1 MLLLAVLAA
10 VWGCAL
16 TPRSLARLAE
26 LRALLTDGAWRAEL
40 TADELAELGSAY
52 DGLTP
57 ADIDAAVPW
66 VDLAERYGEVYVYPL
81 AEPTADES
89 VQIEIVLP
97 GEDLILHVG
106 RSGRWS
112 GLWSPVAS
120 DVYREAE
127 GTDAA
132 SLVEWLGSV
141 GWVPREPVAPAGL
154 DPSPW

>member
-1 MLLLAVLAA
+1 MHLLAVLAA

-40 TADELAELGSAY
+40 TADELAELDGAY

-66 VDLAERYGEVYVYPL
+66 VELAERYGEAYIFLL

-89 VQIEIVLP
+89 VQIEIVRSRD
-97 GEDLILHVG
+97 GLILHVG

-112 GLWSPVAS
+112 ALRS
-120 DVYREAE
+120 DGRTDDYDEAE
-127 GTDAA
+127 GTGAV

-141 GWVPREPVAPAGL
+141 GWVPQGTKGEP
-154 DPSPW
+154 